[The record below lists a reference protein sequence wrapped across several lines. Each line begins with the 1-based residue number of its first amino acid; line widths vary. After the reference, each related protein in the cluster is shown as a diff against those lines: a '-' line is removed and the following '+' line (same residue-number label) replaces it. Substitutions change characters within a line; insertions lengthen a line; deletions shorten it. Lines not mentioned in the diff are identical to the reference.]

1 MTCKRIL
8 IPVFLLSQDILEL
21 ILESKENRDKM
32 ICKIII
38 YVNCLSYN
46 CSLLK
51 FLLYGVFIILNYLN
65 IIHIKQKLLL

>member
-21 ILESKENRDKM
+21 ILESKENSDKM